1 MGAVMFNARLKKEL
15 QAQKAELSMYRQ
27 MQKGMDAQMVC
38 LTLDASYHIVHAN
51 ENFLSALGYSLEQ
64 VLGKDLDHLV
74 PTYVKQL
81 DCYRSLKVAVQKGES
96 VIDRYR
102 FLHADGRLVWI
113 RALWQPVLDEQGR
126 LMTLQCYGSDIT
138 QIVETAAENSAFI
151 QALLRSTAVIEF
163 DLSGQV
169 LTAND
174 QFLRGMGYSLA
185 QIKGK
190 HHSIFCDP
198 AETSQ
203 ASYREFWAML
213 NRGEFVAGRFK
224 RIDSSGREVWL
235 EATYN
240 PVHDAQGKL
249 YKVVKFATMVTDQVA
264 REEEVSQA
272 ASVAFEI
279 SQQTDVSAQR
289 GADVVQ
295 NTVKTM
301 RKISEEMQSA
311 SSGIEALGKQS
322 LLINSIVQTIGGIA
336 QQTNLLALNA
346 AIEAARAGEQGRG
359 FAVVAD
365 EVRALA
371 HRTQTSTQEV
381 EQMISAIQAGSS
393 ATVESM
399 QKSTQEVHS
408 TRKTAEDAGESLRQI
423 TDSVLEINN
432 RNLQIAAASE
442 QQAHVARDVDR
453 SLVSIRDL
461 AVQSS
466 EGTRQ
471 TLIASTELSQ
481 LAVNLN
487 DLVLRFKT

>member
-38 LTLDASYHIVHAN
+38 LTLDANHHIVHAN
-51 ENFLSALGYSLEQ
+51 ENFLNTLGYSLEQ
-64 VLGKDLDHLV
+64 LLGKDLDHLV

-163 DLSGQV
+163 NLSGQV

-224 RIDSSGREVWL
+224 RIDSNGREVWL

-240 PVHDAQGKL
+240 PVHDAHGRL

-295 NTVKTM
+295 NTVNTM

-365 EVRALA
+365 EVRQLAGRTSAATEEIVSVVQQNQALA
-371 HRTQTSTQEV
+371 DEAVRGMANSRTQA
-381 EQMISAIQAGSS
+381 EQG
-393 ATVESM
+393 
-399 QKSTQEVHS
+399 
-408 TRKTAEDAGESLRQI
+408 
-423 TDSVLEINN
+423 
-432 RNLQIAAASE
+432 
-442 QQAHVARDVDR
+442 
-453 SLVSIRDL
+453 
-461 AVQSS
+461 
-466 EGTRQ
+466 
-471 TLIASTELSQ
+471 
-481 LAVNLN
+481 
-487 DLVLRFKT
+487 LVLANEAGAVIVEIQEGAKQVVGAVGRFANQLK